1 MGSTSDLEVMSAAFD
16 VLDRFRVPYEKKVI
30 SAHRAPSL
38 LAEYATSARER
49 GLDLI
54 IAGAGGAAHLPGVT
68 ASMTTLP
75 VIGVPI
81 SGKAFGGMDALLSM
95 VQMPSGVPVATVSV
109 NGAKNAALL
118 AVSIL
123 SLSNPN
129 LAAALENF
137 RKQQADSILRT
148 VI

>member
-81 SGKAFGGMDALLSM
+81 SGKAFGGMDSLLSM
-95 VQMPSGVPVATVSV
+95 VQMPSGIPVATVSV

-137 RKQQADSILRT
+137 RKQQADSIMRT

>member
-30 SAHRAPSL
+30 SAHRAPAL
-38 LAEYATSARER
+38 LAEYATTARDR
-49 GLDLI
+49 GLDII

-68 ASMTTLP
+68 ASMTTIP

-95 VQMPSGVPVATVSV
+95 VQMPSGIPVATVSV

-123 SLSNPN
+123 SLSNPG
-129 LAAALENF
+129 LAAALQSF
-137 RKQQADSILRT
+137 RDQQAENIKRT
-148 VI
+148 EI